1 MLPAISSCQ
10 RTSLG
15 VVILNK
21 VLITGDVE
29 CPPPAST
36 CRSISLKY
44 AIWLIYD
51 GLLIK
56 LKVNILW
63 TCFLASSTQNKS
75 LEFSTFSNLTLKS
88 IFRIKTL
95 LNFTKSSWS
104 SQLHR
109 HLITK
114 YSLKSL
120 PLSPLSS
127 IFSGESGSC
136 PKSSV
141 SEKYNSNYFIF
152 LSYLKSAKLK
162 IFMLTS
168 RNLDNG
174 FFMF

>member
-1 MLPAISSCQ
+1 MLPAISTCQ

-104 SQLHR
+104 SQLHLTSLQNILWNLSLS
-109 HLITK
+109 LI
-114 YSLKSL
+114 LARNFQENQD
-120 PLSPLSS
+120 PAPSPLSVRN
-127 IFSGESGSC
+127 IIQIIL
-136 PKSSV
+136 
-141 SEKYNSNYFIF
+141 YFFRIWRVQ
-152 LSYLKSAKLK
+152 S
-162 IFMLTS
+162 
-168 RNLDNG
+168 
-174 FFMF
+174 